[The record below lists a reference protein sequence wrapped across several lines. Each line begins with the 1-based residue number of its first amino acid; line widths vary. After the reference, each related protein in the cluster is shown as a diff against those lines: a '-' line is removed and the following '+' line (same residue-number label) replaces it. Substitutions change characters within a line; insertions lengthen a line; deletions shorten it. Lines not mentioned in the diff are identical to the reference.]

1 MKGTILHGVVNVY
14 FSWSI
19 ILYCMDLVISYP
31 SFEAYAP
38 PVVEYIF
45 LGLGDVVI
53 NCDVIV
59 QQVTIPKVPNLR
71 GEGYLQSKKIG
82 IKDSDKEK
90 GIAAAYEGWT

>member
-1 MKGTILHGVVNVY
+1 MFSLLELSDEWPVSTVLYWIIFIQILSICCDGH
-14 FSWSI
+14 FSCC
-19 ILYCMDLVISYP
+19 L
-31 SFEAYAP
+31 AYAP

-71 GEGYLQSKKIG
+71 GEGYLQRLFDCLGLSLVCVALCI
-82 IKDSDKEK
+82 
-90 GIAAAYEGWT
+90 